1 MKTSHW
7 FLLLFF
13 ALLFILN
20 IFVGIS
26 LVDWSNIVSIA
37 QFLIMEFV
45 NIGVAYSLTELVLSL
60 LLKKKDLPKLQELAY
75 SPSVALLYT
84 TFNDA
89 MPEMLSTL
97 REQTYENCAVFILDD
112 STDEHKKK
120 ILDDSGYAIIRRER
134 RTGYKAGALNN
145 WLFKYGDEYEYFVVL
160 DSDSMLPR
168 SFVEEMLKYAEHP
181 ENERCAIFQSKT
193 AIWNAN
199 RKFTKAAAIA
209 MPVWMHKMERLANEC
224 DMVLPWGHNN
234 LFRTKILKEVEGFET
249 DFVSEDFATDLK
261 LISNGY
267 ECRLV
272 DVVSFEGTPE
282 TVESLTKRTIR
293 WASGAL
299 QMLRKGGDFL
309 KGIPFLT
316 GLYLFWTAYFYLV
329 WVAYIPGMLLAIW
342 GHQTS
347 YGDVL
352 SLLDGKY
359 LLSPIGLFQLVLIS
373 FYVVYFVFLN
383 LPIAL
388 KLGITKDFMKNIP
401 LNAAISFYLMFPLVR
416 AQLEVAFGKKPSF
429 EVTKKEHVKTSLG
442 EILKKMSLPIFFAV
456 LLLAGAIRNPVA
468 LVFNWFWF
476 LLYLSSPLVIYS
488 AQK

>member
-1 MKTSHW
+1 MKTKYW
-7 FLLLFF
+7 FLSLFF
-13 ALLFILN
+13 ALLFILD
-20 IFVGIS
+20 IFVGIF
-26 LVDWSNIVSIA
+26 LVNWSNIISII

-60 LLKKKDLPKLQELAY
+60 MLKKKDLPKLQSLTHT
-75 SPSVALLYT
+75 PQVALLYT

-89 MPEMLSTL
+89 IPEVLSTL
-97 REQTYENCAVFILDD
+97 EEQTHENYTVFILDD
-112 STDEHKKK
+112 STDDCKKK
-120 ILDDSGYAIIRRER
+120 LLDNSGYKIVRREK

-145 WLFKYGDEYEYFVVL
+145 WLFQHGDEYDYFVVL
-160 DSDSMLPR
+160 DSDSLLPR
-168 SFVEEMLKYAEHP
+168 NFVEEMLKYAEHP

-209 MPVWMHKMERLANEC
+209 MPIWMHKMERLANEC
-224 DMVLPWGHNN
+224 DMILPWGHNN
-234 LFRTKILKEVEGFET
+234 LFRTKILKDVGGFET

-282 TVESLTKRTIR
+282 TIESLTKRTIR

-299 QMLRKGGDFL
+299 QMLSRGGNFVKD
-309 KGIPFLT
+309 IPFST
-316 GLYLFWTAYFYLV
+316 SLYLFWTAYFYLV

-347 YGDVL
+347 YRDVL
-352 SLLDGKY
+352 SLLEGRY
-359 LLSPIGLFQLVLIS
+359 FLSPMGLVQLVLIS

-383 LPIAL
+383 LPIAR
-388 KLGITKDFMKNIP
+388 KLGLAKDFIKNTPI
-401 LNAAISFYLMFPLVR
+401 NAATSFYLMIPLVR
-416 AQLEVAFGKKPSF
+416 AQFNVIFGKNPSF
-429 EVTKKEHVKTSLG
+429 EVTQKGHSRVSLRKIVR
-442 EILKKMSLPIFFAV
+442 EMSVPILFAI

-468 LVFNWFWF
+468 LLFNWFWF
-476 LLYLSSPLVIYS
+476 LLYLSSPLVIYL